1 MDKVQM
7 FKTELAKHLPV
18 LSPAELERASDL
30 ALIIIGEQ
38 MTPKMME
45 ELAELAERSEDLI
58 A

>member
-1 MDKVQM
+1 MNKVDM
-7 FKTELAKHLPV
+7 FKAELAKYLPA
-18 LSPAELERASDL
+18 LSAEELERASDL
-30 ALIIIGEQ
+30 ALIIIGEE